1 MYDWYDK
8 QKKEGKIQGN
18 AYDALGLCMV
28 CLKLKNE
35 ANEKKFIATVIDWY
49 EDLIASRPDY
59 RLYLGYANA
68 LYALERY

>member
-1 MYDWYDK
+1 
-8 QKKEGKIQGN
+8 
-18 AYDALGLCMV
+18 MV

-35 ANEKKFIATVIDWY
+35 ANEKKFIATLIDWY